1 MYWTSF
7 VRGLI
12 QGGMKT
18 LTVESDV
25 DVEFINNEVLF
36 NYPFYLSQV
45 T

>member
-25 DVEFINNEVLF
+25 DVEFINNEV
-36 NYPFYLSQV
+36 PYLLYFKSQV
-45 T
+45 I